1 MNLVKVTRG
10 RKVEKSWGVSFQWEF
25 HEVTSDET
33 VVSLT
38 KLRTLVAMSPTC
50 CNVYLQFSTTV
61 TMVSWI
67 MEASEHIRSGTSRV
81 NNWKTNV
88 KVSSITKLVA
98 LADAPTREELSLKY
112 VFLCR
117 WRQLFHRLATI
128 LLEKFNIHF
137 IRRLRSKNHRQTL
150 WRDYDHILYFLFY
163 RVTIYQNCRSI
174 SF

>member
-128 LLEKFNIHF
+128 LLEKFNILF
-137 IRRLRSKNHRQTL
+137 EDYGARIIDRLYEEITITFSTF
-150 WRDYDHILYFLFY
+150 YF
-163 RVTIYQNCRSI
+163 TE
-174 SF
+174 